1 MRQFSVSETLI
12 NLDKDPRLGA
22 KKLLRRAMM
31 EKGFTIIEAQSFY
44 PLVDL
49 EFTPTQITKELDM
62 FGIKTDASKTQA
74 RKNVKLIPLLL
85 DMFTKE
91 DIEKAKGSLSLFN
104 FPEICAKLPH
114 GKEQIIY

>member
-1 MRQFSVSETLI
+1 MKQFAVSETLI

-44 PLVDL
+44 PLIDL
-49 EFTPTQITKELDM
+49 EFTPTQITKELEI
-62 FGIKTDASKTQA
+62 FGIKTEASKTKA
-74 RKNVKLIPLLL
+74 RKDVKLIPLLL

-91 DIEKAKGSLSLFN
+91 DIQKAKGSLSLFN

-114 GKEQIIY
+114 GKEQILN